1 MFSKKK
7 ELTTGRIIELALSM
21 GASLVGTAE
30 YEYGSADVPKKGGTV
45 LVLALEHKETE
56 PELDWWDGKGGTKG
70 NRILRKI
77 SKKLKSQLK
86 EEFNVNAYPL
96 AYHVEKGGIFLKDAA
111 VLAGI
116 GIIGKNNLLIT
127 PQLGARVRLRALF
140 LDFKS
145 ISTEPLDFEPCKG
158 CEMLCWKA
166 CPENAFKNGSYNREL
181 CDKQMYK
188 NESEK
193 VIIKEGI
200 DNKKEKV
207 CVKYCRACELSCP
220 FGNKS

>member
-7 ELTTGRIIELALSM
+7 ELSTDRIIELALSM
-21 GASLVGTAE
+21 GASLAGSAE
-30 YEYGSADVPKKGGTV
+30 YEYGNVDLPKKAGTI

-77 SKKLKSQLK
+77 SKKLKSRLK
-86 EEFNVNAYPL
+86 EEFDVNAYPL

-127 PQLGARVRLRALF
+127 PQLGPRVRLRALF
-140 LDFKS
+140 IDFKS
-145 ISTEPLDFEPCKG
+145 KSPGPLDFEPCKG
-158 CEMLCWKA
+158 CEMVCWKA
-166 CPENAFKNGSYNREL
+166 CPENAFKNGGYNREL
-181 CDKQMYK
+181 CDEQMYK

-193 VIIKEGI
+193 VLIKVGI
-200 DNKKEKV
+200 DKKKEKV

-220 FGNKS
+220 LFYLK